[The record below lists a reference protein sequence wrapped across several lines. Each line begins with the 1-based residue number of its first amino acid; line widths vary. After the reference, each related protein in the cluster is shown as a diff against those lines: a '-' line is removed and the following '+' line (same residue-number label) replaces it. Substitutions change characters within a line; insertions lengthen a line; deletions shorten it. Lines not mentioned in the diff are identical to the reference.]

1 MKRNIIITGG
11 AGFIGSHVVRLFVNK
26 YPEYNIINLDKLTYA
41 GNLANLKDIEN
52 KPNYKFVKMDIC
64 DFEAFY
70 QLMQD
75 EKIDGIIHLAA
86 ESHVDRSIKDPF
98 TFARTNVM
106 GTLSLLQAA
115 KLYWESQPTP
125 YVVEHEMADGSKLKA
140 QSRFYHI
147 STDEV
152 YGALEMN
159 HPEGIPAPHQ
169 TTASAHRS
177 GLNAQGSLAYGDEFF
192 YETTKYNPHSPY
204 SAAKASSDHFVRAYH
219 DTYGMP
225 TIVTNCSNNYGPYQ
239 FPEKLIPLFINN
251 IRHRKPLPVY
261 GKGENVRDWLYVEDH
276 ARAIDIIFHNGKIA
290 ETYNIG
296 GFNEWK
302 NIDIIKTII
311 KTVDIALGRVEL
323 TEEQQKMNSSWLMAH
338 GSLPDEM
345 FPDMSLITYVTD
357 RLGHD
362 ARYAIDST
370 KLQKELGWEPSLQFE
385 EGIEKTVRWYLDNQ
399 EWMDNITSGEYEKYY
414 EEMYAKR

>member
-1 MKRNIIITGG
+1 MKRTIIITGG

-26 YPEYNIINLDKLTYA
+26 YPEYRIINLDKLTYA
-41 GNLANLKDIEN
+41 GNLANLRDIEN
-52 KPNYKFVKMDIC
+52 KPNYRFVKMDIC
-64 DFEAFY
+64 DFEGVLK
-70 QLMQD
+70 LMQ
-75 EKIDGIIHLAA
+75 EEHVDGIIHLAA

-98 TFARTNVM
+98 TFAQTNVM

-115 KLYWESQPTP
+115 KACWEPNG
-125 YVVEHEMADGSKLKA
+125 YVMPGPDNHVMPGPDNHVMPGPDRASVPC
-140 QSRFYHI
+140 RFYHI

-152 YGALEMN
+152 YGALEMT
-159 HPEGIPAPHQ
+159 HPEGIEPPF
-169 TTASAHRS
+169 TTKASS
-177 GLNAQGSLAYGDEFF
+177 GKHHLAYGEKFF
-192 YETTKYNPHSPY
+192 TEDLKYQPHSPY
-204 SAAKASSDHFVRAYH
+204 SAAKASSDHFVRAFH
-219 DTYGMP
+219 DTFGMP

-276 ARAIDIIFHNGKIA
+276 ARAIDVIFHEGKIA

-302 NIDIIKTII
+302 NIDIIKVLIN
-311 KTVDIALGRVEL
+311 TVDRLLGRPEG
-323 TEEQQKMNSSWLMAH
+323 A
-338 GSLPDEM
+338 
-345 FPDMSLITYVTD
+345 DMDLITYVTD
-357 RLGHD
+357 RAGHD
-362 ARYAIDST
+362 LRYAIDSS

-399 EWMDNITSGEYEKYY
+399 AWMDNVTSGDYQKYY
-414 EEMYAKR
+414 ESMYSGR